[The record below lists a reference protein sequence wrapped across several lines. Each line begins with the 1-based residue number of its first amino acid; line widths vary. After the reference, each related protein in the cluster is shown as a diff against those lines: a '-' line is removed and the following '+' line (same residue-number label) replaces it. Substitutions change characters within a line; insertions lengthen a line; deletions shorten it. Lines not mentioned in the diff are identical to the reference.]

1 MTRNKSIYL
10 LVDTSGSMEGIGMKS
25 LDEVVENVIPRLKS
39 VQSSQPDVKLGI
51 GVIGFGDT
59 AVWITPTSVSVD
71 QWIWQGLDSKGFTA
85 MGGALRLLHERLAEE
100 DNNASFLSPLILIA
114 SDGGP
119 TDEYEQTLAQLHSLD
134 NFKSATRIAIAI
146 GDDADRETLREITGS
161 DTRIFTTDQI
171 DQIINAIENNLYI

>member
-71 QWIWQGLDSKGFTA
+71 QWIWQGLESKGFTA

-100 DNNASFLSPLILIA
+100 DNNASFLSLRWRA
-114 SDGGP
+114 NRRVRAN
-119 TDEYEQTLAQLHSLD
+119 TRATALARQLQ
-134 NFKSATRIAIAI
+134 I
-146 GDDADRETLREITGS
+146 GHQNRDSNR
-161 DTRIFTTDQI
+161 
-171 DQIINAIENNLYI
+171 